1 MYLILF
7 LTKTE
12 MEFLLKIEDQF
23 NTKSLEKGI
32 ACYAK
37 ILGRRAFRWGCM
49 GFIMGIILMTLIYM
63 IA

>member
-1 MYLILF
+1 
-7 LTKTE
+7 